1 MEFLVKV
8 TLKKKNKIKDVLLT
22 LCEYT
27 DNDFQKAGA
36 EKTPSVSL
44 QRKIKLTLTEY
55 FNATGQQESYLKLI
69 V

>member
-1 MEFLVKV
+1 M
-8 TLKKKNKIKDVLLT
+8 I
-22 LCEYT
+22 
-27 DNDFQKAGA
+27 FQKAGA
-36 EKTPSVSL
+36 EKTASVSL